1 MGNLEVKNLMNLL
14 FIAEDTS
21 NFIDKSIH
29 FLEKE
34 LANLTNL
41 IVWRH
46 SGRIENILNN
56 TFNKPDFILIVND
69 MGFRMTPVLKGLHS
83 IDIPTALIVND
94 LHRFTE
100 SRRHY
105 IRKNNINYIFSIIRD
120 KFHENYPEY
129 KNKMIWLPHSINNKI
144 YKDYH
149 LIKDISLLMM
159 GAVNESYP
167 LRQKI
172 LKTYKGNLE
181 LVYHEHPG
189 YQSINK
195 LKRDSLYID
204 EKYAKEINRAKIFF
218 TCPSIYSY
226 PIMKYYEALA
236 CRSLLLAPT
245 FKELEDIGFL
255 PGVHFV
261 DINESNFKEKA
272 TYYLNNEHE
281 RRKIMDEGYKF
292 IHQNHT
298 VQIRA
303 RQLVERIKQIIS

>member
-1 MGNLEVKNLMNLL
+1 MINLL
-14 FIAEDTS
+14 LVAKDTS
-21 NFIDKSIH
+21 DFIDKSIH

-34 LANLTNL
+34 LENLTNL
-41 IVWRH
+41 VVWRD
-46 SGRIENILNN
+46 SERIEKILNT
-56 TFNKPDFILIVND
+56 TFKKPDFILIVND
-69 MGFRMTPVLKGLHS
+69 IGFRMTPVLKGLQS
-83 IDIPTALIVND
+83 IDIPTGLIVND

-105 IRKNNINYIFSIIRD
+105 IRKNNINYIFSVIRD
-120 KFHENYPEY
+120 KFHEIYPEY
-129 KNKMIWLPHSINNKI
+129 KNRMIWIPHSINTRI
-144 YKDYH
+144 YKDYNF
-149 LIKDISLLMM
+149 KKNISLLMM
-159 GAVNESYP
+159 GAVTEHYP

-172 LKTYKGNLE
+172 LRSYKKDIE

-189 YQSINK
+189 YQSLDT
-195 LKRDSLYID
+195 LKKDYLYID
-204 EKYAKEINRAKIFF
+204 TKYAQEINRAKIFF
-218 TCPSIYSY
+218 TCPSIFNY
-226 PIMKYYEALA
+226 PVMKYYEVLA

-281 RRKIMDEGYKF
+281 RRKITDEGYKF

-303 RQLVERIKQIIS
+303 QQLVKQIEQIIS